1 MSSLWLRQVV
11 RRFLSS
17 VAQARTLARV
27 AQLKQI
33 NEYPTPAAQYAR
45 VLRKYFAS
53 LVAALELKE
62 EQRANWFQM
71 AHKLREDLDAEI
83 MKQIKFGLATSK

>member
-1 MSSLWLRQVV
+1 M
-11 RRFLSS
+11 
-17 VAQARTLARV
+17 
-27 AQLKQI
+27 
-33 NEYPTPAAQYAR
+33 
-45 VLRKYFAS
+45 LRKYFAS